1 MHRVIPFV
9 VSLGL
14 LLAPLAWGAE
24 QAPVI
29 QFKRG
34 EHRVGSA
41 TATESVV
48 NLRLALELLA
58 KDMDAPLSVSL
69 AMKTAQG
76 YTATVLAAKGNV
88 IHKVRMAFDDVVEEV
103 QEKGVPQRKVSP
115 LSGKVF
121 VAELRKGTLTVTDPA
136 GKPVPQGVLD
146 EVKKHLPELGKPDA
160 MEAAYPAKPLAV
172 GAVLEGFTDALA
184 QKMVEDPG
192 ENNTRITGTRA
203 RLVEIRQEPRGA
215 VGVFDVTMT
224 MTREDSGAP
233 IVMTIPLKGQMSV
246 LAQGMQVLALT
257 LSGPVKVSLTEDA
270 VSHGFQGKGDGEMQ
284 LRMGTRAVDTSR

>member
-24 QAPVI
+24 QAPGI
-29 QFKRG
+29 QFKPAA
-34 EHRVGSA
+34 HRVGSA
-41 TATESVV
+41 MATENVV
-48 NLRLALELLA
+48 DMRLALELLA
-58 KDMDAPLSVSL
+58 KDMDAPLSVALS
-69 AMKTAQG
+69 MKSTHG

-103 QEKGVPQRKVSP
+103 LEKDVPQRKVSP
-115 LSGKVF
+115 LSGKRF
-121 VAELRKGTLTVTDPA
+121 VAELRKGKLTVTDPA
-136 GKPVPQGVLD
+136 GKPVPQDVQD
-146 EVKKHLPELGKPDA
+146 EVKKHLPELGNPDA
-160 MEAAYPAKPLAV
+160 MEAAFPAKPLAV

-203 RLVEIRQEPRGA
+203 RLREIRQEPRGA
-215 VGVFDVTMT
+215 VGVFDVSMT
-224 MTREDSGAP
+224 LSREDSGTP
-233 IVMTIPLKGQMSV
+233 IVMTIPMKGEMSV
-246 LAQGMQVLALT
+246 LAQGMQVLELK

-270 VSHGFQGKGDGEMQ
+270 VAHGFQGKGGGEMQ
-284 LRMGTRAVDTSR
+284 LRMGTRAVDTPR